1 MSLVGMISDEM
12 LAELVGFSVEE
23 VIAFLLSLGFH
34 DYEIDEDGDVEVY
47 GFCGEDWVFCFDEY
61 GSFMD
66 VEDLSY
72 ED

>member
-1 MSLVGMISDEM
+1 MTLAEMMDDVM

-23 VIAFLLSLGFH
+23 VIAFLQSFGFE

-47 GFCGEDWVFCFDEY
+47 GPLGEDWVFCFDES
-61 GSFMD
+61 GSFVD
-66 VEDLSY
+66 VEDLTY